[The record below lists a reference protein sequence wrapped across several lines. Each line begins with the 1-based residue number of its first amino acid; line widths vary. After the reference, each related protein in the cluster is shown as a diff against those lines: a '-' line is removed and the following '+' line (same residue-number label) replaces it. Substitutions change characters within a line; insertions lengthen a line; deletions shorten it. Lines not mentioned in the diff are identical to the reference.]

1 MYQQMFRIKYIVP
14 LLYCLLILVV
24 YAIEKVDPSIIE
36 TYAVLPQHPDHLI
49 GIVTAVFIHGGMEH
63 LSSNIL
69 PLAICLFGLFHFYSE
84 IALKV
89 TLLAHVFSGALVWI
103 FARHVYHV
111 GASGL
116 IYALIFFVLIS
127 ALIKR
132 NKQLT
137 VFAFIVLVFQGG
149 LMWGLVPQNNGIS
162 WESHLLG
169 AITGCILAVVFRHQ
183 GPPPDMVIHL
193 DDDEDVDEYLN
204 L

>member
-24 YAIEKVDPSIIE
+24 YAFEKVNPSIIE
-36 TYAVLPQHPDHLI
+36 TYAVLPQHPDHLM
-49 GIVTAVFIHGGMEH
+49 GIVTSVFIHGGMEH

-89 TLLAHVFSGALVWI
+89 TLLAHVFSGALVWL

-162 WESHLLG
+162 WESHLMG
-169 AITGCILAVVFRHQ
+169 AITGSILAVVFRHQ
-183 GPPPDMVIHL
+183 GPPADLVIHS
-193 DDDEDVDEYLN
+193 DDDDDVDEYLN

>member
-1 MYQQMFRIKYIVP
+1 MVP
-14 LLYCLLILVV
+14 LLYCLLIIVV
-24 YAIEKVDPSIIE
+24 YAFEKVNPGIIE
-36 TYAVLPQHPDHLI
+36 TYAVLPQHPDHLM

-69 PLAICLFGLFHFYSE
+69 PLAMCLFGLFHFYSE

-89 TLLAHVFSGALVWI
+89 TLLAHVFSGVLVWL
-103 FARHVYHV
+103 FARHVYHI

-162 WESHLLG
+162 WESHLMG

>member
-1 MYQQMFRIKYIVP
+1 MVP
-14 LLYCLLILVV
+14 LLYCLLIIVV
-24 YAIEKVDPSIIE
+24 YAFEKVNPSIIE
-36 TYAVLPQHPDHLI
+36 TYAVLPHHPDHLM

-89 TLLAHVFSGALVWI
+89 TLLAHVFSGALVWL

-162 WESHLLG
+162 WESHLMG